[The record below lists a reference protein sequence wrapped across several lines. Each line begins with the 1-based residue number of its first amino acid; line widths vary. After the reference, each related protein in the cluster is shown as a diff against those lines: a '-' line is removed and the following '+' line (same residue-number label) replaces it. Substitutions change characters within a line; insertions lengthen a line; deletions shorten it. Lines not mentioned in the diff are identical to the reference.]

1 MSARTSSLHVKTAGL
16 VLGLSLLGA
25 IGPAFAGDRT
35 IGSSPNPG
43 VLKTKVQPDDA
54 GIYIDGEY
62 AGHADRFNGPR
73 ENLFLPPGEHEV
85 RVSLVYYK
93 DYVTKVTIQP
103 GEKTV
108 IRHAMEP
115 SGEAHP
121 TGPFGRIKIDTPKS
135 DLNAAVIVDGMHVG
149 YADQVNK
156 IAQTLLLL
164 PGEHKIELLY
174 AGYQPYVTTITVEA
188 GKKQILRPT
197 LTPR

>member
-1 MSARTSSLHVKTAGL
+1 MIVRSSSVHARPSGL
-16 VLGLSLLGA
+16 LLA
-25 IGPAFAGDRT
+25 ALLLFSFAPASAGDRT

-43 VLKTKVQPDDA
+43 VLKTKVKPDDA

-73 ENLFLPPGEHEV
+73 ENLFLTPGEHEV
-85 RVSLVYYK
+85 RVSIVYYK

-108 IRHAMEP
+108 IRHSMEP

-188 GKKQILRPT
+188 GKKQILTPT
-197 LTPR
+197 LTPK